1 MALTPPTILELEA
14 FRHEAFTDGSP
25 EETWAA
31 DALQQATDALWVAT
45 GLEEYPAD
53 SRASR
58 IARYAIMDLALWL
71 LAQADHRD
79 EINSPFS
86 GERIGSYSYQKM
98 QQAQRG
104 EESGIYW
111 LDMFFRLLRQPAQ
124 ESEGHWVHSERVFD
138 PEGHTYAEQQVHDKI
153 KMLDPPEPWGFN

>member
-1 MALTPPTILELEA
+1 MALTPPTIVELEA
-14 FRHEAFTDGSP
+14 FRHEEFVDGSS

-31 DALQQATDALWVAT
+31 DALQQATDALWLTT
-45 GLEEYPAD
+45 GLEDYPGD
-53 SRASR
+53 PRAAR

-71 LAQADHRD
+71 LAQAEHRD

-86 GERIGSYSYQKM
+86 GERIGSYSYTKM

-111 LDMFFRLLRQPAQ
+111 LDMFFRLLRQPA
-124 ESEGHWVHSERVFD
+124 EEAEGQWVHSERVFN
-138 PEGHTYAEQQVHDKI
+138 PEGSTYAEQQAYEKLHVA
-153 KMLDPPEPWGFN
+153 DPSEPWGF